1 MWVFFALLFPFFF
14 AAVCVLDSL
23 CVEKVFDRPWMGAV
37 TSSLASITAFAV
49 LPFALAFAVWIE
61 PGWAIIALA
70 LLAGTLTQAA
80 QGLYFQSLAYSEAGI
95 VAAYLNLIP
104 VILPFAGHALSGQA
118 FGVWAYAGIALNVA
132 ASVAM
137 CLLDTNFQARWR
149 SFFLMLAGCFL
160 YAAGVLIEK
169 YIFDRIPVLE
179 GFLLITA
186 GIVIS
191 GSLPL
196 ALPRV
201 RLVFRKNMAALRP
214 AFGVLIGIEVVNLLA
229 IYFRHRALSLG
240 DPSLIEAVATIQ
252 PGYTF
257 GLSFLLYVVAPRF
270 GDPQTRRHLW
280 LKLLLVGLMVVGVR
294 LVSLPAPG

>member
-1 MWVFFALLFPFFF
+1 MWLFFALLFPFFF
-14 AAVCVLDSL
+14 AVVCVLDSY
-23 CVEKVFDRPWMGAV
+23 CVERVFDRPWMGV
-37 TSSLASITAFAV
+37 ITSSLASVVAFLA
-49 LPFALAFAVWIE
+49 LPFALPFAIWNE
-61 PGWAIIALA
+61 PRWEIIALA
-70 LLAGTLTQAA
+70 LLAGTLAQVA
-80 QGLYFQSLAYSEAGI
+80 QGLYFQSLSYSEAGI
-95 VAAYLNLIP
+95 VTAYLNLVP
-104 VILPFAGHALSGQA
+104 VILPVVSYSLFGQA
-118 FGVWAYAGIALNVA
+118 FGPWTYVGIALNIT
-132 ASVAM
+132 ASVLM
-137 CLLDTNFQARWR
+137 CLLDSNFQARWK

-160 YAAGVLIEK
+160 YAAGVLVEK

-191 GSLPL
+191 GSLSL

-214 AFGVLIGIEVVNLLA
+214 AFVILIGIEVVNLLA

-257 GLSFLLYVVAPRF
+257 GLSFLLYVIAPRF
-270 GDPQTRRHLW
+270 GDAQAKENLW
-280 LKLLLVGLMVVGVR
+280 LKLLLVGAMVSGVR
-294 LVSLPAPG
+294 LVSFE

>member
-1 MWVFFALLFPFFF
+1 MWLFFALLFPFFF
-14 AAVCVLDSL
+14 AVVCVLDSY
-23 CVEKVFDRPWMGAV
+23 CVEKVFDRPWMGV
-37 TSSLASITAFAV
+37 ITSSLASVAAFLL
-49 LPFALAFAVWIE
+49 LPFALPFAVWSKPSWE
-61 PGWAIIALA
+61 IIALA
-70 LLAGTLTQAA
+70 FLAGALTQMA

-95 VAAYLNLIP
+95 VTAYLNLVP
-104 VILPFAGHALSGQA
+104 VILPFVSYAISGQA
-118 FGVWAYAGIALNVA
+118 FGPLTYVGIALNIA
-132 ASVAM
+132 ASVLM
-137 CLLDTNFQARWR
+137 CLLDSNFQARWK
-149 SFFLMLAGCFL
+149 SFFMMLAGCFL

-196 ALPRV
+196 ALPQV
-201 RLVFRKNMAALRP
+201 RLIFRKNMLALRP
-214 AFGVLIGIEVVNLLA
+214 AIAILFGIEVVNLLA

-257 GLSFLLYVVAPRF
+257 GLSFLLYIIAPRF
-270 GDPQTRRHLW
+270 GDAQAKERLW
-280 LKLLLVGLMVVGVR
+280 LKLLLVSAMVGGVR
-294 LVSLPAPG
+294 LVSLP